1 MVRGD
6 RRSLTLSEGRRYARR
21 DPEPGGTVRARLIGA
36 CLLALVAAGC
46 TRTLDTKGLE
56 DQIQQILA
64 ERGGPKVSQVSCP
77 DGIKVQ
83 QGVTFD
89 CTATG
94 DGSTWTIKVTQ
105 TDDQGKVN
113 IEIVNAGS

>member
-1 MVRGD
+1 M
-6 RRSLTLSEGRRYARR
+6 
-21 DPEPGGTVRARLIGA
+21 RARVIGA
-36 CLLALVAAGC
+36 CLLALVAVGC

-56 DQIQQILA
+56 TQIQRFLA
-64 ERGGPKVSQVSCP
+64 ERGGPKMSQVSCP

-83 QGVTFD
+83 QGESFD

-94 DGSTWTIKVTQ
+94 DGSTWTIHVTQ
-105 TDDQGKVN
+105 ANDRGDVN

>member
-1 MVRGD
+1 M
-6 RRSLTLSEGRRYARR
+6 
-21 DPEPGGTVRARLIGA
+21 RARVIGA
-36 CLLALVAAGC
+36 CLLAFVAVGC

-56 DQIQQILA
+56 TQIQQYLGGH
-64 ERGGPKVSQVSCP
+64 GGPTMSQVSCP
-77 DGIKVQ
+77 TGIKVQ
-83 QGVTFD
+83 QGASFD

-105 TDDQGKVN
+105 VNDRGDVN

>member
-1 MVRGD
+1 M
-6 RRSLTLSEGRRYARR
+6 
-21 DPEPGGTVRARLIGA
+21 RARVIGA
-36 CLLALVAAGC
+36 CLLALVAVGC

-56 DQIQQILA
+56 TQIQQFLA
-64 ERGGPKVSQVSCP
+64 ERGGPKMSQVSCP

-83 QGVTFD
+83 QGESFD

-94 DGSTWTIKVTQ
+94 DGSTWTIHVTQ
-105 TDDQGKVN
+105 TNDNGDVN